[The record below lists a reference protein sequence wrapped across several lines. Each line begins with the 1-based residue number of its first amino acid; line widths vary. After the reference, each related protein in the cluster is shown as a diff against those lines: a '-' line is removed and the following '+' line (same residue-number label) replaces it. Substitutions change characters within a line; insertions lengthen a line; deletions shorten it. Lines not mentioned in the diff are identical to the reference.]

1 MRVLYVEDHPV
12 NIEIMRAIFGLRPHL
27 ILDVAIDGASGLNAA
42 SRHTPDLLLL
52 DLRLPD
58 CHGTGLLAQL
68 RALPALGHT
77 PAIAASRSTASGKS
91 TPSVSITKSKIEPF
105 LPEEK
110 SNHACF
116 SSLTKNDGV
125 FSCWNG
131 DSPFH
136 SRPAFF
142 SFTRRPTT
150 SDTGSRA
157 LRSSRNC
164 GVKRMGREGSAKIR
178 PPAKASGNRSW
189 I

>member
-77 PAIAASRSTASGKS
+77 PAIAVTAEDAPDLTRST
-91 TPSVSITKSKIEPF
+91 F
-105 LPEEK
+105 LETWPK
-110 SNHACF
+110 PLNIRQVLARLDQLYTHHVQQRAA
-116 SSLTKNDGV
+116 V
-125 FSCWNG
+125 AV
-131 DSPFH
+131 
-136 SRPAFF
+136 PA
-142 SFTRRPTT
+142 
-150 SDTGSRA
+150 
-157 LRSSRNC
+157 
-164 GVKRMGREGSAKIR
+164 
-178 PPAKASGNRSW
+178 
-189 I
+189 